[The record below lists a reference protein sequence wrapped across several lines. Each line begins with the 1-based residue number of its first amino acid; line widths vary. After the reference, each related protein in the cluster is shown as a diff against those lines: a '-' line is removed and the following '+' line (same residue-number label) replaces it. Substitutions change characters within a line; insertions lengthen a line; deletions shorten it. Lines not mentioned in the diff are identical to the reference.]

1 MDKAM
6 KGARFWAPGV
16 AVCAAA
22 GALVGAGGY
31 TVHTSGATSYLSDD
45 PRACV
50 NCHVMRDPYDGWQKA
65 GHHDR
70 ATCND
75 CHVPQALVPK
85 YVSKAINGYRHAK
98 GFTFEDFHEPIR
110 IRPGNARVLN
120 ENCVR
125 CHAALV
131 HEILPGERLD
141 CVRCHAQAGHGPTR

>member
-45 PRACV
+45 PRAC
-50 NCHVMRDPYDGWQKA
+50 
-65 GHHDR
+65 